1 MLRPDWA
8 IMFCSWVRLLQ
19 YLSFNS
25 QVWMGTWRLA
35 IPYLTTPFLYEKFLS
50 VLSFHWFTVLLSV
63 QVSNSVPSMDK
74 RDTIANSMLVLI
86 ITLQIRKGFLC
97 ANEVTLT
104 TKKEHWN
111 FFFIFTNR
119 MVMTSPCKRLNI
131 FNIKINLT
139 QGASYL
145 WGLAELINLVLLG

>member
-1 MLRPDWA
+1 MSMQLLQRQWGNCLHAESKSAVLRPDWA

-25 QVWMGTWRLA
+25 QVWMGTRRLA
-35 IPYLTTPFLYEKFLS
+35 IPYITTPFLYKKFLS

-86 ITLQIRKGFLC
+86 ITLQTGKGFLC

-104 TKKEHWN
+104 TKKEHWK
-111 FFFIFTNR
+111 FLFYIHYQDGDDK
-119 MVMTSPCKRLNI
+119 PL
-131 FNIKINLT
+131 
-139 QGASYL
+139 
-145 WGLAELINLVLLG
+145 